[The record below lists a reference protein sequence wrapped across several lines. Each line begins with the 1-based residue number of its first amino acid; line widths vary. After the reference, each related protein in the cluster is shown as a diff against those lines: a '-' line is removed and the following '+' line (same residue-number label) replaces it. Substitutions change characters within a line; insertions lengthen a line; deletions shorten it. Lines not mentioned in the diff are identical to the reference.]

1 VSDRTPEPPAKG
13 RHTPT
18 DAAAAPMQAGPPPTA
33 GPPASADPSADPTHS
48 VADETTLPEADQRP
62 SGALAITAF
71 LVVAILVSWFGMY
84 ALNVVRN

>member
-1 VSDRTPEPPAKG
+1 MSDRTAEAPAHD
-13 RHTPT
+13 RH
-18 DAAAAPMQAGPPPTA
+18 PPTA
-33 GPPASADPSADPTHS
+33 EAPPPDGAPEAAPSAEPDP
-48 VADETTLPEADQRP
+48 VVEQRP

>member
-1 VSDRTPEPPAKG
+1 MDDRTAEPPAHD
-13 RHTPT
+13 RH
-18 DAAAAPMQAGPPPTA
+18 PPTA
-33 GPPASADPSADPTHS
+33 EVAPPAEAPPTS
-48 VADETTLPEADQRP
+48 EAEQRP

>member
-1 VSDRTPEPPAKG
+1 MDDRTEPPAPD
-13 RHTPT
+13 RHPPT
-18 DAAAAPMQAGPPPTA
+18 AEAAAPQAQPAPHAPPT
-33 GPPASADPSADPTHS
+33 S
-48 VADETTLPEADQRP
+48 EAEQRP

>member
-1 VSDRTPEPPAKG
+1 MDDRTAEPPAHD
-13 RHTPT
+13 RH
-18 DAAAAPMQAGPPPTA
+18 PPTA
-33 GPPASADPSADPTHS
+33 EAEAAHQEPPTS
-48 VADETTLPEADQRP
+48 EAEQRP

>member
-1 VSDRTPEPPAKG
+1 MDDRTAEPPAHD
-13 RHTPT
+13 RH
-18 DAAAAPMQAGPPPTA
+18 PPTA
-33 GPPASADPSADPTHS
+33 EAEEAQHAPPTS
-48 VADETTLPEADQRP
+48 EAEQRP

>member
-1 VSDRTPEPPAKG
+1 MDDRTAEPPAHD
-13 RHTPT
+13 RHPPT
-18 DAAAAPMQAGPPPTA
+18 AEAATLPKAAAARGAPT
-33 GPPASADPSADPTHS
+33 S
-48 VADETTLPEADQRP
+48 EAEQRP

>member
-1 VSDRTPEPPAKG
+1 MDDRPAEPPAHD
-13 RHTPT
+13 RH
-18 DAAAAPMQAGPPPTA
+18 PPTA
-33 GPPASADPSADPTHS
+33 AAEAPPHPTPEASATS
-48 VADETTLPEADQRP
+48 EAEQRP

>member
-1 VSDRTPEPPAKG
+1 MDDRTADPPAPD
-13 RHTPT
+13 RR
-18 DAAAAPMQAGPPPTA
+18 PPTA
-33 GPPASADPSADPTHS
+33 EAEGPPEEDAVLDS
-48 VADETTLPEADQRP
+48 EQRP